1 MSRLVNT
8 MLVFLVLGCSHD
20 ALASELQPYEAV
32 YKTSANGFKVNVK
45 RLLEVDGSM
54 ITISNSAKRFF
65 FGMRESSVLQLQDDG
80 QLAAIT
86 HKHKRRGVSH
96 KHDKELVFDWQENT
110 VQDLLKPER
119 APLTVENPTYD
130 KLSYQTR
137 MRLDL
142 IRDPDL
148 RYCEYSVTNGVVN
161 RLYSFERLGEEIL
174 KTPLGDLRTIK
185 FKREGGD
192 DDRQVSVW
200 VAPDW
205 DYILVRIDQTK
216 EQGGKTERLLLKS
229 AKIAGTKVV
238 GLPSQ
243 SD

>member
-1 MSRLVNT
+1 MSRLVHT
-8 MLVFLVLGCSHD
+8 LLLVFTLVCSQ
-20 ALASELQPYEAV
+20 AILASELQPYEAI
-32 YKTSANGFKVNVK
+32 YKTSASGFKVNVK
-45 RLLEVDGSM
+45 RLLEVDGSR

-65 FGMRESSVLQLQDDG
+65 FGMRESSVLQLHEDG
-80 QLAAIT
+80 HLSALT
-86 HKHKRRGVSH
+86 HEHKRRGVSR

-110 VQDLLKPER
+110 VQDLLRPAR
-119 APLTVENPTYD
+119 TPLTVENPTYD

-142 IRDPDL
+142 IRNPDL
-148 RYCEYSVTNGVVN
+148 HYCEYRVTNGVKN
-161 RLYSFERLGEEIL
+161 RVYSFERLGEEIL

-205 DYILVRIDQTK
+205 DYILVRIDQTR
-216 EQGGKTERLLLKS
+216 EQGGKTEQLMLKS
-229 AKIAGTKVV
+229 AKIAGRKVV
-238 GLPSQ
+238 GLPVQ